1 MMRSLGRS
9 AGRQGLAAAV
19 VSLCLLGAT
28 PTAPGQE
35 PEGATGG
42 VAVAGVPDTFDTL
55 REKIAAVRK
64 DSGRQYRVIVLGDGE
79 GRSATEVLDGILQ
92 RWQRQ
97 RADNT
102 LSGLGTGFDP
112 DNDVTILVDKRGRA
126 IAMRVPAELKR
137 KAGLDEKTIR
147 SDLIERVFA
156 ARAANAGVGDR
167 LEKLVAATEARI
179 FAAEKREQARVAA
192 DQAREESARVFRTQ
206 TLPALL
212 VGSAVALGLAALA
225 AQWFRHRRLAREARR
240 KLAAFKEEVV
250 ALSDL
255 LDDQQERHRML
266 PHADPDFRTPMQG
279 QTQATYEGVQESI
292 LRYRE
297 RWLSLMEVWEKAEN
311 RIKDEWWLGT
321 AASRDVISLL
331 ESAAARPPLAD
342 VAGACRAPL
351 DQLEAAHET
360 GRDLLGRLE
369 TRLGAVGKRVAA
381 LAARGRSGASFQ
393 SGLAE
398 ASRALDLSRHDVES
412 DPVMARGRLEGS
424 LAALD
429 RGDEALAAFE
439 AADDRRKGV
448 VGAIDGA
455 EALVRTRRA
464 EGWLLAEPGADP
476 SAHVA
481 EARRHE
487 QVAAGL
493 LDAGEVEAAAG
504 HLDAADREVAETLA
518 LVENVAAARKRCDEL
533 LPTLVARL
541 DGFAAARQTAGD
553 ALRWLAAAAADASW
567 DDIAD
572 NVAKADEAMS
582 RARALV
588 GEART
593 AADPGRQ
600 HSFRALALFEEA
612 ARQLEWAFGCLTA
625 IGERQREIA
634 VLAEAL
640 PGRISD
646 AGERFTG
653 LAARLERQ
661 RTDRARANEQCREAG
676 RLVEVAERAV
686 RVDRPDFPRTAQVVD
701 AADVALARAVEL
713 ADDDDRLAHQAA
725 GAIEEADGM
734 VRRVASWYGEGVS
747 ADVSGAVRVLEGART
762 ALQGRRYEDAIAAA
776 AEGTKLAREAHAL
789 ATAEARRRR
798 QQREMEVQ
806 RRQMEEAFVR
816 MSRGS
821 GPWVIQLPTGRIA
834 GPDPWSTLGP
844 GGRGG
849 GGSVTGAG
857 GWSSGTVE
865 GRW

>member
-1 MMRSLGRS
+1 MRSQS
-9 AGRQGLAAAV
+9 GLVVRRGFAAV
-19 VSLCLLGAT
+19 VVTVALFAVLPVASA
-28 PTAPGQE
+28 QE
-35 PEGATGG
+35 GESATGG
-42 VAVAGVPDTFDTL
+42 VAVGGVPDTFDRL
-55 REKIAAVRK
+55 REKIAAVRNE
-64 DSGRQYRVIVLGDGE
+64 SGRQYRVIVLGDGD
-79 GRSATEVLDGILQ
+79 GRSATELLDDVLT

-97 RADNT
+97 RDDNS
-102 LSGLGTGFDP
+102 LSGLGAGFEP
-112 DNDVTILVDKRGRA
+112 DRDVTILVDQQGRA
-126 IAMRVPAELKR
+126 IAMRVPEKLR
-137 KAGLDEKTIR
+137 RQSGLDEKTIR

-156 ARAANAGVGDR
+156 ARAGDAGVADG
-167 LEKLVAATEARI
+167 LEKLIAATENRI
-179 FAAEKREQARVAA
+179 LEAAKREQARVAA
-192 DQAREESARVFRTQ
+192 EQARGEKARMFRTQ

-212 VGSAVALGLAALA
+212 VGSALALGLAAVA
-225 AQWFRHRRLAREARR
+225 AQWLRHRRIVREARR
-240 KLAAFKEEVV
+240 KMAAFKEEVV

-255 LDDQQERHRML
+255 LDEQQERHRML

-360 GRDLLGRLE
+360 GRDLVGRLE

-476 SAHVA
+476 ATHIA
-481 EARRHE
+481 AARHHE

-504 HLDAADREVAETLA
+504 HLDAADREVGETLA
-518 LVENVAAARKRCDEL
+518 LVENVAAARKRCEEL

-541 DGFAAARQTAGD
+541 DGFATARQTATD
-553 ALRWLAAAAADASW
+553 ALRWLAAAAADDSW

-572 NVAKADEAMS
+572 NVAKADEALS

-588 GEART
+588 GEARV
-593 AADPGRQ
+593 AAEPGRQ
-600 HSFRALALFEEA
+600 HFFRAVALFEEA
-612 ARQLEWAFGCLTA
+612 ARQVDWAFGCLSA

-634 VLAEAL
+634 TLAEVL
-640 PGRISD
+640 PGRIADS
-646 AGERFTG
+646 GERFAG
-653 LAARLERQ
+653 LSERLDRQ

-676 RLVEVAERAV
+676 RLVEVAQRSV

-725 GAIEEADGM
+725 SAIEEADGL
-734 VRRVASWYGEGVS
+734 VRRVASWYGDGVS
-747 ADVSGAVRVLEGART
+747 ADVTGAVRALDAART
-762 ALQGRRYEDAIAAA
+762 ALHAKRYEDSIAAA
-776 AEGTKLAREAHAL
+776 GEGSQLAREAHAA

-798 QQREMEVQ
+798 QQREMEAQ